1 MFCFCIADVRPG
13 LRNLLWCNN
22 AGVGNE
28 ILENVSAKCP
38 KQRGM
43 VLPFQPL
50 SITFTEIRYA
60 VDIPQVS
67 SARVFSGARMLRALF
82 LI

>member
-1 MFCFCIADVRPG
+1 
-13 LRNLLWCNN
+13 
-22 AGVGNE
+22 
-28 ILENVSAKCP
+28 
-38 KQRGM
+38 M